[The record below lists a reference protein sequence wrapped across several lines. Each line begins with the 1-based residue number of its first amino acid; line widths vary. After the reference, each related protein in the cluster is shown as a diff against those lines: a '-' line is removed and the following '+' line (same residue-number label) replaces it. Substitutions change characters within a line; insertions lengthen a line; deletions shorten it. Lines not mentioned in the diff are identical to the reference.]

1 MIDYSPIE
9 LGESTLAQIVQ
20 SKILKIALNFL
31 SNEKNY
37 FILLTIL
44 DIYAKR
50 LRKKVHL
57 HFHSTFPIT
66 TSWERSTHLASF
78 KLNFLM
84 IHSNDTTNFNN
95 QNNITFKV
103 TFGGF
108 TVT

>member
-1 MIDYSPIE
+1 MIDYYPVE

-57 HFHSTFPIT
+57 RFHSTFPIT
-66 TSWERSTHLASF
+66 TSWERSTHTSF
-78 KLNFLM
+78 VQTQLL
-84 IHSNDTTNFNN
+84 NDTF
-95 QNNITFKV
+95 QRYYEFQ
-103 TFGGF
+103 
-108 TVT
+108 